1 MSRLKTARRTNP
13 IPAIIIIANSD
24 LTKVV
29 KRKRIGIAKME
40 DTNKYLLLDIDKLLK
55 LSVKFWSLFGLY
67 FPEFKKI
74 IFNENHFLIFC
85 ID

>member
-1 MSRLKTARRTNP
+1 
-13 IPAIIIIANSD
+13 
-24 LTKVV
+24 
-29 KRKRIGIAKME
+29 ME

>member
-1 MSRLKTARRTNP
+1 
-13 IPAIIIIANSD
+13 
-24 LTKVV
+24 
-29 KRKRIGIAKME
+29 ME

-55 LSVKFWSLFGLY
+55 LSVKFWSLLGLY